1 MEGGLKAR
9 GARSAARSA
18 SLALEQADALSCV
31 PGPVLVAIDLSLQSS
46 AALLWA
52 CRHAEKFGAQVIV
65 LHVLY
70 DPPEAPGKYNRRKG
84 KNIVPM
90 VDAASE
96 MLAEFMAAARR
107 QHPDIMPLSVAQELV
122 VRGLPPST
130 IIEQA
135 TKCQASL
142 IVVASRAE
150 GLLPRLMHGSTAQQL
165 VRLSSIPITVIKD

>member
-1 MEGGLKAR
+1 MESGLKAR
-9 GARSAARSA
+9 GARTAVQPA
-18 SLALEQADALSCV
+18 SLVLEPADTASYA
-31 PGPVLVAIDLSLQSS
+31 PGTVLVAIDLSLQST

-52 CRHAEKFGAQVIV
+52 CRHAEKFGASVIV

-84 KNIVPM
+84 RNFMPM

-107 QHPDIMPLSVAQELV
+107 QHPDITSLATAQELV
-122 VRGLPPST
+122 VRGLPPGT

-135 TKCQASL
+135 TKWKANL

-150 GLLPRLMHGSTAQQL
+150 GVLPRLMHGSTAQKL
-165 VRLSSIPITVIKD
+165 VRLSPIPVTVIKD